1 MKLRKQI
8 AGLLDTADRFRYE
21 TINIKGSQMDTATSA
36 AGASGA
42 LSYVTAQAVMPG
54 NTITLKESMAGG
66 SSTLAQYDKTISC
79 TNTNVGSSTPLPT
92 GAYEPSS
99 PPTIDLQNKGDNVA
113 CTITNTP
120 RIVDLAITKSAPPT
134 VEAGKPFDYVLK
146 IENIGT
152 HAATAATYL
161 DTLPTEFADLVAG
174 AVTCRVVLGGA
185 LCGTNHVASGK
196 TASGSIASLP
206 PGAAVE
212 IVIKVTAPAIKKSVT
227 NTATVSLAT
236 TDTTVGEPSTKR
248 ANNTAN
254 ATTQIL
260 SPVLALTKT
269 ASPASFVEGVEGSYT
284 LTVTNTGDLATTGSI
299 EVVDVL
305 PVGLTAGVMPSECAS
320 VGGTVTCTYIG
331 VLAPGGTKQWTI
343 PVTADVSLVGTS
355 VTNTAAVSG
364 GGSSCTSSAA
374 CNSNTVTTP
383 VVGAPKLSIAKSH
396 VGDFIPGV
404 AGIYTL
410 TVSNNG
416 TAATSGMVT
425 VTDTLPTGLS
435 FVSASGAGWACSA
448 AGLTVTCTQSAAIAV
463 GGSAPSIALTVAV
476 ALGTANRVTNT
487 ANVGGGGDT
496 ACPAASRCTTT
507 DITTV
512 NTAASF
518 TVAKHAA
525 VADTNGNTVLGDAGD
540 VITYT
545 FDVSN
550 TGTVD
555 LTQVVVSDAKLP
567 GLVCTIAS
575 LPVGA
580 TNVACTASGN
590 TYTITAADEA
600 AGEVINTATAT
611 AVPPGTI
618 PPPTATTPP
627 VVTPTPATPVASF
640 VLDKKA
646 SVADSNGNTVLGDA
660 GDVITYTFL
669 VSNTGT
675 VPLTNVVVRDAML
688 PSLVCTLASL
698 PVGASNVACSANNNS
713 YVITAADEAAGKVTN
728 VATATA
734 VPPGTITPPTA
745 TTPPVITPTPA
756 TPVASFTLAKH
767 ASVAD
772 TNGNTVLGDAGDVIT
787 YTFDVSNTGTV
798 ELQNVRLRDSML
810 PNLVCV
816 VASLPVGARNVAC
829 VPSNNTYSITAADVA
844 AGKVTNIASA
854 SAIPPGSM
862 TPPTASSPPVDTPT
876 LPSPEAGFTLAKHA
890 SVADTNGNTVLGDA
904 GDVITYTFDVSNTG
918 SVALSNVKVSDSKLP
933 NLVCTIAHL
942 PVGATNVACVPGN
955 NTYVVSPADVAAGRV
970 VNAAIA
976 TAVPPG
982 AITPPTAA
990 TPPVETPTPVS
1001 PVASFTLDKRASV
1014 ADTNGNTLL
1023 GDAGDVITYT
1033 FAVSN
1038 TGSVALS
1045 NVVVSDAKLPT
1056 LVCVVASLSVGASN
1070 VACAP
1075 RNNTYVITAAD
1086 EAVGKVI
1093 NVATASAV
1101 PPGAIVPPTAVSPP
1115 VETPAPVAPVSGFSL
1130 VKQAS
1135 VADTNGD
1142 GITGDAGDLITYTFL
1157 VSNTGTVQLRDVV
1170 VSDAKLPDLVCVVPT
1185 LPVGASNVACAANNN
1200 TYRITEQDAEAQEV
1214 VNTATATATPPGSIT
1229 PPQAQATVT
1238 TPVLA
1243 TPPGQLRLS
1252 KTAGKSSVN
1261 IGDLVRYT
1269 IRADNT
1275 GEVPVRAATLVD
1287 TLPVG
1292 FSYVDGSLV
1301 VSDDDNTG
1309 SIVGISPLRIGG
1321 LDIAAGGH
1329 ATVTYFLRVG
1339 AGTGKG
1345 VHTNRVVAL
1354 DATGSAISNQA
1365 SADVELAGDPLLDDS
1380 LVLGTVFDD
1389 RNADGWQASATA
1401 LGVHIQGGFAAS
1413 AYVANSTT
1421 IDRGAGPQPLADHSS
1436 PMLHGVDV
1444 GRIAGR
1450 QSEADPVQRNQV
1462 VIRQRLT
1469 AADFTDDLVLTTR
1482 NGSTLRMRADG
1493 TTTVEQSG
1501 DVARGMSAEALQV
1514 ERRYGQDAEG
1524 LTVDYI
1530 IRNNGIDERGIPG
1543 VRVASVEGLLMETD
1557 SWGRYHLEGV
1567 DGGAWTRGRNFILK
1581 VDPATLPQGATFTT
1595 ENPRVRRVTPG
1606 VPVRFDFGVK
1616 MPAGEIGGGQQLA
1629 TVELG
1634 EVLFA
1639 PESSQIPDE
1648 HRPALEAIVG
1658 KIRNYNG
1665 GTLTIAAEADA
1676 EALALARGYAVREH
1690 LQAQLA
1696 PDLLERTQ
1704 VQVLTQVGEPLLQL
1718 DSAEVLG
1725 NVLFDTDRATIKPQ
1739 YRSVLSA
1746 IAESLEM
1753 RGGGVVAIVGRA
1765 DLRGGSGYNLALG
1778 LRRAK
1783 AVYEQIAA
1791 ALSTEV
1797 RAKVRVEI
1805 IDNPDADTGMGKL

>member
-1 MKLRKQI
+1 M
-8 AGLLDTADRFRYE
+8 
-21 TINIKGSQMDTATSA
+21 
-36 AGASGA
+36 
-42 LSYVTAQAVMPG
+42 
-54 NTITLKESMAGG
+54 
-66 SSTLAQYDKTISC
+66 
-79 TNTNVGSSTPLPT
+79 
-92 GAYEPSS
+92 
-99 PPTIDLQNKGDNVA
+99 
-113 CTITNTP
+113 
-120 RIVDLAITKSAPPT
+120 
-134 VEAGKPFDYVLK
+134 
-146 IENIGT
+146 
-152 HAATAATYL
+152 
-161 DTLPTEFADLVAG
+161 
-174 AVTCRVVLGGA
+174 
-185 LCGTNHVASGK
+185 
-196 TASGSIASLP
+196 
-206 PGAAVE
+206 
-212 IVIKVTAPAIKKSVT
+212 
-227 NTATVSLAT
+227 
-236 TDTTVGEPSTKR
+236 
-248 ANNTAN
+248 
-254 ATTQIL
+254 
-260 SPVLALTKT
+260 
-269 ASPASFVEGVEGSYT
+269 
-284 LTVTNTGDLATTGSI
+284 
-299 EVVDVL
+299 
-305 PVGLTAGVMPSECAS
+305 
-320 VGGTVTCTYIG
+320 
-331 VLAPGGTKQWTI
+331 
-343 PVTADVSLVGTS
+343 
-355 VTNTAAVSG
+355 
-364 GGSSCTSSAA
+364 
-374 CNSNTVTTP
+374 
-383 VVGAPKLSIAKSH
+383 
-396 VGDFIPGV
+396 
-404 AGIYTL
+404 
-410 TVSNNG
+410 
-416 TAATSGMVT
+416 
-425 VTDTLPTGLS
+425 
-435 FVSASGAGWACSA
+435 
-448 AGLTVTCTQSAAIAV
+448 
-463 GGSAPSIALTVAV
+463 
-476 ALGTANRVTNT
+476 
-487 ANVGGGGDT
+487 
-496 ACPAASRCTTT
+496 
-507 DITTV
+507 
-512 NTAASF
+512 
-518 TVAKHAA
+518 
-525 VADTNGNTVLGDAGD
+525 
-540 VITYT
+540 
-545 FDVSN
+545 
-550 TGTVD
+550 
-555 LTQVVVSDAKLP
+555 
-567 GLVCTIAS
+567 
-575 LPVGA
+575 
-580 TNVACTASGN
+580 
-590 TYTITAADEA
+590 
-600 AGEVINTATAT
+600 
-611 AVPPGTI
+611 
-618 PPPTATTPP
+618 
-627 VVTPTPATPVASF
+627 
-640 VLDKKA
+640 LDKKA
-646 SVADSNGNTVLGDA
+646 SVADSNGNTVFGDA

-1038 TGSVALS
+1038 TGSVALN

-1056 LVCVVASLSVGASN
+1056 LVCVVASLPVGASN